1 MKNYSSL
8 LATILLL
15 LSLGSQAKS
24 LSSYKYKSVSAYV
37 FQNEIELTCGR
48 TVDCKNHK
56 EAVKRL
62 LQHIGQLKILLVR
75 LLKLMLTLVLMDF
88 QLLTVLISIFKEIPV
103 FILLSLWVVMPH
115 SEVILL
121 DSWL

>member
-1 MKNYSSL
+1 MKNYSLL

-56 EAVKRL
+56 EAVRKVAAAYRAVKNSPSAL
-62 LQHIGQLKILLVR
+62 AKAYSDSCLDGFSALNSLNKYLQGDPGIYPAQFMGCNAALRSHFVR
-75 LLKLMLTLVLMDF
+75 
-88 QLLTVLISIFKEIPV
+88 
-103 FILLSLWVVMPH
+103 
-115 SEVILL
+115 
-121 DSWL
+121 